1 MEVEAD
7 DNGLLTG
14 REGARREENWG
25 PMPEWQQRSEGRKNG
40 REAAEGE
47 EEMPKDEVVTLV

>member
-14 REGARREENWG
+14 REGVRREKNWG
-25 PMPEWQQRSEGRKNG
+25 SKPEWQQRSEGRKNSRGAG
-40 REAAEGE
+40 RGRGGNA
-47 EEMPKDEVVTLV
+47 